1 MIPRERLMG
10 QNTGGGGEEK
20 YACTQ
25 PLFIGER
32 YTPDRQGL
40 WLVGCRMPTFWWIKQ
55 DGISVIKFEAAQLH
69 FLSNIFVALAVI
81 VA

>member
-1 MIPRERLMG
+1 MIPRERLMS
-10 QNTGGGGEEK
+10 QNRGGGGEEK

-40 WLVGCRMPTFWWIKQ
+40 
-55 DGISVIKFEAAQLH
+55 
-69 FLSNIFVALAVI
+69 
-81 VA
+81 